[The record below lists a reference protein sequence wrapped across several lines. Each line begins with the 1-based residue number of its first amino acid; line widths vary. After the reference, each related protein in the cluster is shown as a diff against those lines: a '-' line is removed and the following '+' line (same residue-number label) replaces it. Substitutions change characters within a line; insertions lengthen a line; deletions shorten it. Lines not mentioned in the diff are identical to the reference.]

1 MGPSDWSG
9 LTLAPVTILG
19 GRRNLFISDVRRIRL
34 WLEQWSDGPYFLL
47 AVICYVPLLLT
58 RPGEVGAD
66 TKSYLYLDPG
76 RLLADAPYLWDS
88 GTAAGTVTHQTIG
101 YLFPMGPYYWL
112 MEAAGVPDWVAQ
124 RLWLG
129 SVMLLAGLGVRY
141 LLRTLRWQGS
151 GMAVASF
158 AYALSPYVLHYAAR
172 ISVILLPFA
181 GLPWLIAL
189 AVKSLREGGWRY
201 PALFALTVQLVG
213 GVNAT
218 SLLLVGLAPVLW
230 FVHATFI
237 AKEVDLRDAVATAAR
252 IAVLTLATSAWWIA
266 GLYLQGQYGIDV
278 LRYTETYEVVA
289 DAAVAPELLRGL
301 GYWFFYG
308 NDKLGPWIV
317 ASVTY
322 TESLPA
328 LALSYLLPI
337 LAFAAAVLARWRHR
351 IFFVLM
357 LALGTFLAVGAHPF
371 DSPSPFGALF
381 KAWTQ
386 TDTGLAFR
394 STPRAVPLVVLST
407 AVFLG
412 AGVAALSRRLP
423 GKRLLFAGTAIVLVV
438 GNLSALWLGQ
448 LVDRNLKRDEDI
460 PEYWQDAAAYLD
472 EGDRNTRILELPGID
487 FASYRWGNTVDP
499 VTPGLIDRGYLA
511 RELIPF
517 GSPASADLLNA
528 VDLQLQEGRF
538 DAVGFADIAR
548 LLAVGEVVLRN
559 DLQFE
564 RYRTPRPVST
574 YAAFLGTPGLNEI
587 ASFGNPVA
595 NVPVDTLPLLDEV
608 EFGTPEGLEDP
619 APVTVFEVGE
629 PLPIVRPAPANSPQ
643 VVDGNGAGL
652 VDVAA
657 VGLLDPER
665 ALFYAGTF
673 AADPEGLSA
682 LLEQDAQI
690 TVTDENRR
698 QARRWGAVRENDGF
712 TEQAG
717 QEPLVVD
724 HKDNRLPLFPDAD
737 DSWMTVT
744 DQRGGV
750 NVAASAYGNPVTF
763 TPGDRA
769 ALAMDGDPTTAWRVG
784 AFDEVVGE
792 FLRIETDEP
801 VTVDEITLLQ
811 PQLPANRWITA
822 VRLTF
827 DGEEQ
832 IDVELDETSRV
843 EPGQVVSFPEQTFS
857 RLDVEILADS
867 VGSLTKYDGQSG
879 VGFAE
884 VGVDGLRVDEVVRL
898 PTGLLETVGENA
910 IDHFLSYV
918 FTRHRANPS
927 EPVLADEEDS
937 MIREFELFN
946 DRSFQLSGTARLSAD
961 LPDNEIDLL
970 LGVPS
975 ADAGG
980 VTATSGGSLP
990 GDPRSRASKALD
1002 GDLATAWQSPV
1013 SAAEGNWLD
1022 FEFAQPVTFDKLN
1035 LAVIADGR
1043 HSVPTKLAIHADGQ
1057 PVTTVAIPEISDSSQ
1072 KGHVQEVQVD
1082 VGRVSGTDLRFT
1094 FEGVRAVGSLDWYSG
1109 GPTVLPLGV
1118 AEIGLGEQYWIPEP
1132 PSEIDPSCREGMSR
1146 IDGTDVGLSI
1156 EGTVAE
1162 AEAREPLDITACGDA
1177 SLDLAAGTITLETQ
1191 PGDESGFDIDQ
1202 LAITSAAGGRGAPPS
1217 AAPAAGAVPELE
1229 VDAGRAS
1236 YSLTVDGA
1244 DEPFWLVVGESYNEG
1259 WSASVNGTELGPP
1272 TLINGYANGWL
1283 VDPASLGVGSSF
1295 EIDVSWAPQ
1304 RFVWFGIGIAL
1315 AAGALCLALIVWR
1328 PRLLGGVS
1336 IPATRVQAADPFL
1349 ISPFDGYG
1357 APPATSVLVWYSA
1370 VAFGAAALLIG
1381 PIWGPVFAA
1390 VTLFGLTRRAGWV
1403 LVRALS
1409 VGSLLLAALYVIARQ
1424 YRNGFPADFEWPQ
1437 NFEAVHIL
1445 GLLAVGLLVV
1455 EAVIEAQRAGW
1466 RREVDC

>member
-1 MGPSDWSG
+1 M
-9 LTLAPVTILG
+9 
-19 GRRNLFISDVRRIRL
+19 RRIRL
-34 WLEQWSDGPYFLL
+34 WLEQWSDGPYILL
-47 AVICYVPLLLT
+47 AAVCYVPLLFT
-58 RPGEVGAD
+58 SPGEVGAD

-101 YLFPMGPYYWL
+101 YLFPIGPYYWL
-112 MEAAGVPDWVAQ
+112 MDTVGVPDWLAQ

-158 AYALSPYVLHYAAR
+158 AYALSPYIVHYAAR

-218 SLLLVGLAPVLW
+218 SLLLVGFGPVLW

-237 AKEVDLRDAVATAAR
+237 AREVDLREALATAAR
-252 IAVLTLATSAWWIA
+252 IAVLTVATSAWWIA

-308 NDKLGPWIV
+308 NDKLGPWIE

-322 TESLPA
+322 TESVPA
-328 LALSYLLPI
+328 IALSYLLPI
-337 LAFAAAVLARWRHR
+337 LAFTAAVVARWRHR
-351 IFFVLM
+351 IFFVLL
-357 LALGTFLAVGAHPF
+357 LALGTFLSVGAHPF

-381 KAWTQ
+381 KAWTE

-394 STPRAVPLVVLST
+394 STPRAVPLIVLST

-412 AGVAALSRRLP
+412 AGVAALGRRLP
-423 GKRLLFAGTAIVLVV
+423 GRRVLFAAVAITLVV
-438 GNLSALWLGQ
+438 ANLSALWLGR
-448 LVDRNLKRDEDI
+448 LVDRNLERDEHI
-460 PEYWQDAAAYLD
+460 PEYWEKAAAYLD
-472 EGDRNTRILELPGID
+472 EGDHGTRLLELPGID

-499 VTPGLIDRGYLA
+499 ITPGLIDRGYLA

-538 DAVGFADIAR
+538 DATGFADLAR

-574 YAAFLGTPGLNEI
+574 YAAFLATPGLTEV
-587 ASFGNPVA
+587 ATFGDPVA

-608 EFGTPEGLEDP
+608 ELGTPDELEDP
-619 APVTVFEVGE
+619 APVTVFGVDD
-629 PLPIVRPAPANSPQ
+629 PLPIVRPVPVTSPQ
-643 VVDGNGAGL
+643 IVDGNGAGL

-657 VGLLDPER
+657 AGLLDPQR
-665 ALFYAGTF
+665 ALFYAATF
-673 AADPEGLSA
+673 AADPEGLDA
-682 LLEQDAQI
+682 LLRQDAQLVI
-690 TVTDENRR
+690 TDENRR
-698 QARRWGAVRENDGF
+698 EARRWGAVRENDGY

-717 QEPLVVD
+717 EEPLVVD
-724 HKDNRLPLFPDAD
+724 HKDNRLPLFPEAD
-737 DSWMTVT
+737 DSWYTVS

-769 ALAMDGDPTTAWRVG
+769 ALAMDGDPATAWRVG
-784 AFDEVVGE
+784 AFDEVLGE

-801 VTVDEITLLQ
+801 VTTDEITFLQ
-811 PQLPANRWITA
+811 PQLPANRWITE

-827 DGEEQ
+827 DGGEQ
-832 IDVELDETSRV
+832 IDVELDDSSRV

-857 RLDVEILADS
+857 RLDVEIIADS
-867 VGSLTKYDGQSG
+867 VGPLTKYDGKSG

-884 VGVDGLRVDEVVRL
+884 VGVADLTVDEVIRL
-898 PTGLLETVGENA
+898 PTGLLDSVGGSA

-918 FTRHRANPS
+918 FTRQRANPS
-927 EPVLADEEDS
+927 EPVLEDEEDS
-937 MIREFELFN
+937 LIREFELFN
-946 DRSFQLSGTARLSAD
+946 DRAFDVTGTARLSAD
-961 LPDNEIDLL
+961 IPDAEIDRL
-970 LGVPS
+970 LGTPS
-975 ADAGG
+975 ADSGG
-980 VTATSGGSLP
+980 VTATSGGRLP
-990 GDPRSRASKALD
+990 GDPSSRASKALD
-1002 GDLATAWQSPV
+1002 GDPATAWQSPV

-1022 FEFAQPVTFDKLN
+1022 FEFSEPISFDRLD

-1043 HSVPTKLAIHADGQ
+1043 HSVPTKLTIHADGE
-1057 PVTTVAIPEISDSSQ
+1057 PVTTVAIPEISDGSEQ
-1072 KGHVQEVQVD
+1072 GHVQEVQVD
-1082 VGRVSGTDLRFT
+1082 VGPVSGTDLRFT
-1094 FEGVRAVGSLDWYSG
+1094 FEEVRSEESLDWYSG
-1109 GPTVLPLGV
+1109 GPTILPLGV
-1118 AEIGLGEQYWIPEP
+1118 AEIGLGEQYWITQ
-1132 PSEIDPSCREGMSR
+1132 PSAEIDPSCREGLLS
-1146 IDGTDVGLSI
+1146 IDGVDVALSI

-1162 AEAREPLDITACGDA
+1162 AEAREPLGITACNDA
-1177 SLDLAAGTITLETQ
+1177 ALDLTAGTTTLETR

-1202 LAITSAAGGRGAPPS
+1202 VAITSAAGGGPAHPS
-1217 AAPAAGAVPELE
+1217 AAPAPGPVPRMD
-1229 VDAGRAS
+1229 VDAGRAT
-1236 YSLTVDGA
+1236 YSLDVDGA
-1244 DEPFWLVVGESYNEG
+1244 DEPFWLVLGESYNEG
-1259 WSASVNGTELGPP
+1259 WSASVDGMELGPP
-1272 TLINGYANGWL
+1272 TLINGYANGWF
-1283 VDPASLGVGSSF
+1283 VDPAGLGLASSF
-1295 EIDVSWAPQ
+1295 RIEVSWPPQ
-1304 RFVWFGIGIAL
+1304 RIVWLGIGIAL
-1315 AAGALCLALIVWR
+1315 AASALCVALVVWR
-1328 PRLLGGVS
+1328 PRFLGGAS
-1336 IPATRVQAADPFL
+1336 IPTTRVQPADPFL

-1381 PIWGPVFAA
+1381 PIWGPIFAA
-1390 VTLFGLTRRAGWV
+1390 VTAFGLSNRAGWV

-1409 VGSLLLAALYVIARQ
+1409 VGSLLAAALYVVARQ

-1445 GLLAVGLLVV
+1445 GLLAAGFLVV

-1466 RREVDC
+1466 RREVEN